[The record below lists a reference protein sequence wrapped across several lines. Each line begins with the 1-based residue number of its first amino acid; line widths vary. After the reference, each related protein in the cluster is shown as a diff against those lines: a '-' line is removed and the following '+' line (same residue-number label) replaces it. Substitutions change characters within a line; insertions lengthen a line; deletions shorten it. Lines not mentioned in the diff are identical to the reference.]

1 MSKFSLGFISLNNF
15 ILYQNK
21 NQIYLTNKVSPNFIE
36 LLKNSKKT
44 SFDLEK
50 IESSLIK
57 YDNKEQVIK
66 N

>member
-1 MSKFSLGFISLNNF
+1 MNEMKSLL
-15 ILYQNK
+15 NK